1 MIEQIREE
9 QRERERGSVCVCVCE
24 CMFAGFGIGLI
35 NCLHLLFYP
44 PSVDTSAMA
53 ALSSGPVSKSR
64 KGVRGAK
71 EQADNTQG

>member
-1 MIEQIREE
+1 M
-9 QRERERGSVCVCVCE
+9 SSP
-24 CMFAGFGIGLI
+24 LI
-35 NCLHLLFYP
+35 LP